1 MRSSL
6 RTPWA
11 PARRLAPALAAA
23 AVLAACGLPPPLAG
37 ELDDGL
43 RPHHARLVSAEVPAP
58 TEAQKAQP
66 VVITAHGFNATE
78 FETSLAAARLR
89 ERGALV
95 SEVLLGGHGTS
106 LADFSASTWKSWQ
119 APILAEYD
127 ALVEKGYRSV
137 GFVTTSTGGTLLLEA
152 LGRGAL
158 RPAPTRITMV
168 APLIDVAPG
177 GSRVIGYAGL
187 LRWLGV
193 GGQAVERTGAT
204 RGNWYHYRPSAQL
217 MELVDLMEVAKGRL
231 RAGVPLADD
240 ASVLVVQ
247 STADPTV
254 DPKGADAVRAGLRGG
269 RVRVEYLTSGL
280 HVPIWPDGVAD
291 SFGPE
296 DAANR
301 ERVLGWIGDMFT
313 P

>member
-6 RTPWA
+6 
-11 PARRLAPALAAA
+11 LLLGALA
-23 AVLAACGLPPPLAG
+23 LGGCGLPAPVAG

-43 RPHHARLVSAEVPAP
+43 RPHRSRLLSAEVPAP
-58 TEAQKAQP
+58 TEVQKAAP
-66 VVITAHGFNATE
+66 VAILAHGFNATE

-89 ERGALV
+89 AQGVAV

-106 LADFSASTWKSWQ
+106 LADFAQSTWQGWQ
-119 APILAEYD
+119 APILAEHR
-127 ALVEKGYRSV
+127 ALVARGYADI

-158 RPAPTRITMV
+158 QPAPRRVAMV

-177 GSRVIGYAGL
+177 GGRIIGYAGL

-193 GGQAVERTGAT
+193 NGQTAERKGAMK
-204 RGNWYHYRPSAQL
+204 GNWYHFRPAEQL
-217 MELVDLMEVAKGRL
+217 IQLADAMEVTKARL
-231 RAGVPLADD
+231 RAGVALPPGGSAL
-240 ASVLVVQ
+240 VLQ

-254 DPKGADAVRAGLRGG
+254 DPQGAEHVRRGLRGG
-269 RVRVEYLTSGL
+269 PVEVTYLSSGL
-280 HVPIWPDGVAD
+280 HVPIWPDGVAET
-291 SFGPE
+291 FTAQ

-301 ERVLGWIGDMFT
+301 EQALAAIAARFR
-313 P
+313 